1 MAAGFSLSVAE
12 GGEGGGV
19 VQVCNLGFASQT
31 FLLEFLALGEFL
43 VTQRAM
49 TIEVKRYAAKRLEG
63 PAKASVCVLQEAKR
77 ESGRDRVQRVVFR
90 RS

>member
-1 MAAGFSLSVAE
+1 M
-12 GGEGGGV
+12 
-19 VQVCNLGFASQT
+19 
-31 FLLEFLALGEFL
+31 
-43 VTQRAM
+43 TQRAM
-49 TIEVKRYAAKRLEG
+49 TIEVRRYAAKRLEG